1 MRWGKN
7 HVHTTNDAVGYGNC
21 TGYPGCGWQGEVQ
34 QQRKRQCRVQRSQAG
49 LRACSNRWLWGM
61 QGSVIALNGARGG
74 GNRYV
79 QDKMRRR
86 GAEKW
91 SGGGLQ
97 CTRVFPSGDVARGG
111 VDKGGRKLCWRYAV
125 NLGLW

>member
-1 MRWGKN
+1 MRCSKN

-74 GNRYV
+74 GNWYV
-79 QDKMRRR
+79 QDKMGRERCR
-86 GAEKW
+86 KVV
-91 SGGGLQ
+91 GGGF
-97 CTRVFPSGDVARGG
+97 TVHP
-111 VDKGGRKLCWRYAV
+111 
-125 NLGLW
+125 GLSER